1 MAHFS
6 LDDWA
11 GNGQT
16 ASCAVPEDAQKS
28 FWPSRTLSI
37 HELINFADILPSQSK
52 TKNQAWLDGNRSIIY
67 ANVRPHGGKHVHYPF
82 WLVVLWGSIEALQND
97 VIDYW
102 LAAERLHPVPKFGN
116 LKLNPKDVK
125 HQEDLENDLDVVD
138 DPPETVEWLDG
149 ENETIDANRTGFD
162 IEDSVDLQ
170 SKTPHTLL
178 ANSSMQPLEKQKT
191 TEKPMHR
198 NAEMLGVVSWGFE

>member
-1 MAHFS
+1 MARFS

-16 ASCAVPEDAQKS
+16 AYCAVPEDAQKL
-28 FWPSRTLSI
+28 FWPSRTLHSSFPEQGFFKSQTDSI
-37 HELINFADILPSQSK
+37 LLRLTGI
-52 TKNQAWLDGNRSIIY
+52 
-67 ANVRPHGGKHVHYPF
+67 
-82 WLVVLWGSIEALQND
+82 
-97 VIDYW
+97 
-102 LAAERLHPVPKFGN
+102 AEHLHPVPKFGN

-125 HQEDLENDLDVVD
+125 HQEDLENDLDAVD

-162 IEDSVDLQ
+162 IKDSVDLQ
-170 SKTPHTLL
+170 SETLRMLL